1 MFDIGFAE
9 LLLIGVVGL
18 LVLGPERLP
27 GAVRTGSTWL
37 RRLRRGF
44 NDIKREIEQDL
55 HNQEI
60 MDELRRT
67 GEQLKDETR
76 AIESELAAAESEHVG
91 LYGKEGDAPSAN
103 EDDSETATKL

>member
-9 LLLIGVVGL
+9 LLLIGIVGL

-27 GAVRTGSTWL
+27 GAIRTGSMWM

-67 GEQLKDETR
+67 GEQLKDESN
-76 AIESELAAAESEHVG
+76 AIKSELASAAKEHIG
-91 LYGKEGDAPSAN
+91 LH
-103 EDDSETATKL
+103 DDEPDPKSDSNAKKSSKREH